1 MLSLPNGYPAPPHL
15 SLCDV
20 GQGFPETHGVN
31 FGGFPLPLK
40 GKTKY
45 EARPWRN
52 MKETVGFR
60 ACFLLFPPV
69 KPGQTI
75 RITDRK
81 DQQQ

>member
-1 MLSLPNGYPAPPHL
+1 
-15 SLCDV
+15 
-20 GQGFPETHGVN
+20 
-31 FGGFPLPLK
+31 
-40 GKTKY
+40 
-45 EARPWRN
+45 

-69 KPGQTI
+69 KSGQTI